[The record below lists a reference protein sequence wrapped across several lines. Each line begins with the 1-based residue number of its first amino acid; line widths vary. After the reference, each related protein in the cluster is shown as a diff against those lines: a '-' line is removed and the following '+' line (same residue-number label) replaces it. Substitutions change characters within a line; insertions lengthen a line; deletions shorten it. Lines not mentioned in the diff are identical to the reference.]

1 MYSLNSAK
9 NKKGAGREMNS
20 IAAQTK
26 ILTTSEII
34 ALYSLVIGIVGG
46 FLNALPR
53 ELLGFSPTALGWVI
67 PVLACFSISL
77 SRLNQN
83 TFPIFIWLPWILY
96 TTVCYLNNSAPNA
109 FQRHI
114 MLHAAIIIAV
124 AFSSFQPSN
133 YFYERFSKYIDYY
146 FWLVFTIGMATAG
159 LLSGSIADSTGF
171 AAGAITASLLAV
183 WYSGKYSIDEKSG
196 LYYWIALCLVPFL
209 CNTRTGMIAVAL
221 TMPLTFGPLSLKK
234 RLIVTLIIIFMG
246 ALAFQTERI
255 QSKMFI
261 SGHGD
266 YSDAFN
272 GMLDLM
278 TGTGDSEDGVKD
290 FSTNG
295 RKSIALALKDGLN
308 KNYWTGNGSNSSEAI
323 SMDLSGVSHPHND
336 WLRIQYEYGMLGI
349 IIFIGTILGQIYHAS
364 KRLKYLPRKYMPVF
378 CIGIGSFVP
387 MGLFMTSD
395 NILLYIAW
403 FGNLQFAAIGVF
415 YGLVERLKVRA

>member
-1 MYSLNSAK
+1 
-9 NKKGAGREMNS
+9 MNS

-26 ILTTSEII
+26 ILTTSESI
-34 ALYSLVIGIVGG
+34 ALYSLVIGIAGG
-46 FLNALPR
+46 FLNALPAD
-53 ELLGFSPTALGWVI
+53 LLGFSPTALGWVI
-67 PVLACFSISL
+67 PLLACFLISL
-77 SRLNQN
+77 SRFNEN
-83 TFPIFIWLPWILY
+83 TFPIFIWLPWVLY
-96 TTVCYLNNSAPNA
+96 TAVCYLNNSAPNA
-109 FQRHI
+109 FQRLV
-114 MLHAAIIIAV
+114 MLHGAIIIAI
-124 AFSSFQPSN
+124 AFSSFPPSN
-133 YFYERFSKYIDYY
+133 YFYDRFSKYIDYY

-171 AAGAITASLLAV
+171 AAGAITAALLAV
-183 WYSGKYSIDEKSG
+183 WYSGKYSIGEKLG
-196 LYYWIALCLVPFL
+196 LYHWAALCFVPFL

-234 RLIVTLIIIFMG
+234 RSIVILIIIVMS

-261 SGHGD
+261 SGQGD

-272 GMLDLM
+272 GFLDLM
-278 TGTGDSEDGVKD
+278 TGTDDDGSAND
-290 FSTNG
+290 FATNG

-308 KNYWTGNGSNSSEAI
+308 KNYWTGNGSNASEAI

-349 IIFIGTILGQIYHAS
+349 IIFIGTVLAQIYHAS
-364 KRLKYLPRKYMPVF
+364 KRLKFLPRKYIPVF

-403 FGNLQFAAIGVF
+403 FGNLQFAAIGIF